1 MGRVNIKGLGVV
13 DIEGN
18 APNEEEI
25 AVFQK
30 MIEAKGAAQVTD
42 APAEELTESFMSSPA
57 FGRLLTEAGLAIAGS
72 IATGGLALPGLAL
85 RAGMLARPFLMLK
98 LTS

>member
-18 APNEEEI
+18 TPNEEEI
-25 AVFQK
+25 AVFQR

-42 APAEELTESFMSSPA
+42 APAEE
-57 FGRLLTEAGLAIAGS
+57 
-72 IATGGLALPGLAL
+72 
-85 RAGMLARPFLMLK
+85 
-98 LTS
+98 